1 MHRKDIISLNYQL
14 TNQLINQ
21 LTSKQQGNPLA
32 EKFHINHLAVIG
44 VGLIGGS
51 LIRAL
56 RRAGC
61 VGHVSGYARTRASL
75 DSALSLG
82 VIDEASN
89 DVAATVRNADI
100 VVVATPL
107 ETSAEIFAAMRDA
120 LKPEAIVTDA
130 GSVKGS
136 VIQAAREMLTPKQ
149 FSRFVPG
156 HPVAGT
162 EKSGVEASFAE
173 LFDAH
178 RVILTPV
185 DATDKDALKQIELMW
200 QRAGAEIIHLPA
212 QQHDAIL
219 AATSHLPHMLAYAL
233 VDCLAGMNEHE
244 DIFRFAAG
252 GFADFSRIA
261 SSSPR
266 MWHDICFAN
275 RDELLAV
282 MERFQIQ
289 LQALTEAIRDD
300 DRAAVI
306 EMFTRAK
313 TARDRFNDL
322 RLAGR
327 TVGGRDGDTTE

>member
-1 MHRKDIISLNYQL
+1 M
-14 TNQLINQ
+14 
-21 LTSKQQGNPLA
+21 A
-32 EKFHINHLAVIG
+32 ETFHINHLAVIG

-56 RRAGC
+56 RRKGC
-61 VGHVSGYARTRASL
+61 VGKVSGYSRTSVSL
-75 DSALSLG
+75 DTALSLG
-82 VIDEASN
+82 VVDEAGT
-89 DVAATVRNADI
+89 DIATVVENADVI
-100 VVVATPL
+100 VVATPL
-107 ETSAEIFAAMRDA
+107 ATNADMFAAMRDV
-120 LKPEAIVTDA
+120 LKPDAIVTDV
-130 GSVKGS
+130 GSVKGP
-136 VIQAAREMLTPKQ
+136 VIDAAREMLKPRQ

-185 DATDKDALKQIELMW
+185 KETDKAALDQIENMW
-200 QRAGAEIIHLPA
+200 RSAGAEIIHLPA

-261 SSSPR
+261 SSSPL

-282 MERFQIQ
+282 MERFQVQ

-322 RLAGR
+322 RFAGK
-327 TVGGRDGDTTE
+327 TVGGKDGDTTE